1 MGRGLGRAGV
11 KGIKKRKNVV
21 KKIWKIWNSY
31 DEETK
36 KKINEQRRVRILP

>member
-1 MGRGLGRAGV
+1 MGRGLGKKGV
-11 KGIKKRKNVV
+11 RVKKRKNVV

-36 KKINEQRRVRILP
+36 KKIIEQRRVRILP